1 MKAILVVDMPVS
13 CTQCR
18 FRDVDGCSV
27 DDCAKSNDGSLVID
41 RYIYDLKRHGS
52 CPLKPMPQELPTPY
66 MMRQIMIAD
75 GIQKE
80 KPPYTEEYQKGYNDC
95 IVEILGEEDD

>member
-52 CPLKPMPQELPTPY
+52 CPLKPMPEKLDNPY
-66 MMRQIMIAD
+66 DEEQ
-75 GIQKE
+75 GGYLWKE
-80 KPPYTEEYQKGYNDC
+80 SFVVGYNECLD
-95 IVEILGEEDD
+95 EILGEKNE